1 MQDRKMADDVD
12 SRTFLSDIFLS
23 EIFLSAV
30 SPQARLA
37 DQRRLV

>member
-1 MQDRKMADDVD
+1 MADDVD